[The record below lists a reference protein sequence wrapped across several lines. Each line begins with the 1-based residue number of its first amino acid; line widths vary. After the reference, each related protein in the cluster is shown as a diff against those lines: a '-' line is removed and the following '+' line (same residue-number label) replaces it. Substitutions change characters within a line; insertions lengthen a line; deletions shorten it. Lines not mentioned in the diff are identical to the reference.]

1 MKVDNPN
8 FAGASFHHL
17 GVACKDIDEALG
29 YLRHLLPAQFEES
42 DTIHDSALKADLKLI
57 SAGHNFFFELVAG
70 PAVSAFLQR
79 NVTYYHT
86 CFLVDDIAKFAR
98 AMPRPFVP
106 VTSRTPA
113 ILFEGRHVQFF
124 QSSLGL
130 VELLESE

>member
-42 DTIHDSALKADLKLI
+42 DTI
-57 SAGHNFFFELVAG
+57 
-70 PAVSAFLQR
+70 
-79 NVTYYHT
+79 
-86 CFLVDDIAKFAR
+86 
-98 AMPRPFVP
+98 
-106 VTSRTPA
+106 RTPA